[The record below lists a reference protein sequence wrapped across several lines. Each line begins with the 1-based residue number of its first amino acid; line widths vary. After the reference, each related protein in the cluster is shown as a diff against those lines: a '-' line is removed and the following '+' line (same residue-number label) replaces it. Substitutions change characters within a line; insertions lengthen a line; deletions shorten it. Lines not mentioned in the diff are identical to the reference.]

1 MVLFALS
8 SHHFPPTRYPLPCPC
23 VCSRPDCCTCGAC
36 CIPPQ
41 RKCHRAIELHNGTN
55 IQVCPVKHGNP
66 HREGNIIKIGGLFF
80 VIQGLLFLVYLV
92 AMVFLILSVSEE
104 PISGV
109 VILIFGIPITVA
121 YLLLALI
128 AHLLEQ
134 IYSNVWKSEEE

>member
-1 MVLFALS
+1 M
-8 SHHFPPTRYPLPCPC
+8 
-23 VCSRPDCCTCGAC
+23 
-36 CIPPQ
+36 
-41 RKCHRAIELHNGTN
+41 
-55 IQVCPVKHGNP
+55 
-66 HREGNIIKIGGLFF
+66 
-80 VIQGLLFLVYLV
+80 IQGLLFLVYLV

-134 IYSNVWKSEEE
+134 IYSNVRKSEEE

>member
-1 MVLFALS
+1 M
-8 SHHFPPTRYPLPCPC
+8 
-23 VCSRPDCCTCGAC
+23 
-36 CIPPQ
+36 
-41 RKCHRAIELHNGTN
+41 
-55 IQVCPVKHGNP
+55 
-66 HREGNIIKIGGLFF
+66 
-80 VIQGLLFLVYLV
+80 IQGLLFLAYLV
-92 AMVFLILSVSEE
+92 AMVFLIFSVSEE

>member
-1 MVLFALS
+1 M
-8 SHHFPPTRYPLPCPC
+8 
-23 VCSRPDCCTCGAC
+23 
-36 CIPPQ
+36 
-41 RKCHRAIELHNGTN
+41 
-55 IQVCPVKHGNP
+55 
-66 HREGNIIKIGGLFF
+66 
-80 VIQGLLFLVYLV
+80 IQGLLFLVYLV
-92 AMVFLILSVSEE
+92 AMVFLILRVSKE

>member
-1 MVLFALS
+1 
-8 SHHFPPTRYPLPCPC
+8 
-23 VCSRPDCCTCGAC
+23 
-36 CIPPQ
+36 
-41 RKCHRAIELHNGTN
+41 
-55 IQVCPVKHGNP
+55 
-66 HREGNIIKIGGLFF
+66 

>member
-1 MVLFALS
+1 M
-8 SHHFPPTRYPLPCPC
+8 
-23 VCSRPDCCTCGAC
+23 
-36 CIPPQ
+36 
-41 RKCHRAIELHNGTN
+41 
-55 IQVCPVKHGNP
+55 
-66 HREGNIIKIGGLFF
+66 
-80 VIQGLLFLVYLV
+80 IQGLLFFVYLV

>member
-1 MVLFALS
+1 M
-8 SHHFPPTRYPLPCPC
+8 
-23 VCSRPDCCTCGAC
+23 
-36 CIPPQ
+36 
-41 RKCHRAIELHNGTN
+41 
-55 IQVCPVKHGNP
+55 
-66 HREGNIIKIGGLFF
+66 
-80 VIQGLLFLVYLV
+80 IQGLLFLVYLV
-92 AMVFLILSVSEE
+92 AMVFLIFSVSEE